1 MKLQE
6 NDRSII
12 PQSETLNS
20 SVGNPWVHVHFR
32 TQSLL
37 NFRKVR
43 QCMCTVLY
51 VPSLADTGQETRE
64 HFFSKTCEYLH
75 EVG

>member
-1 MKLQE
+1 
-6 NDRSII
+6 
-12 PQSETLNS
+12 
-20 SVGNPWVHVHFR
+20 
-32 TQSLL
+32 
-37 NFRKVR
+37 
-43 QCMCTVLY
+43 MCTVLY